1 MMSETTLNTAIF
13 TTLSTEGD
21 SLRLL
26 QAAVDELATRAMIE
40 EAAVNAGAKAVPALL
55 SLAND
60 ARSAGLAGA
69 ADIAEEL
76 ALALA
81 GPHSE
86 SQLTLLDGL
95 AKIQLAM
102 EKSAAESPSND
113 RGAGAPALGAIGEP
127 PAWGSDPELLSD
139 FFMES
144 GDHLVSIEKELLTL
158 EQDAANKDAVHSVF
172 RSFHTI
178 KGLAG
183 FLGLPAMQEVA
194 HEVETLLDF
203 VRQDRLTVTPEIID
217 VVLASADHLKREI
230 DRLQKLASG
239 KPAGEP
245 ADHGPLLEVVRATRD
260 GRDAGKQE
268 HRRPSATREPA
279 ANPAAGVPAIPTAP
293 AAKGAGSPL
302 RELLEPAGRKR
313 GMFAEPEHEPA
324 AASGDIKPGDIKK
337 SAVPES
343 HLVKVDTGK
352 LDLLVDMAGELAIA
366 QSMIQHD
373 GHLHAAGNPRL
384 QRNLSQLAR
393 ITAEVQKTTM
403 AMRMVPIGQLFQKS
417 VRLVRDL
424 TRKSGKHAELE
435 MSGEDTELD
444 RTMVEQL
451 ADPLMHMIRNSAD
464 HGVESPEE
472 RAAAGKNPTARIH
485 LKAYHRAGFI
495 VVEVG
500 DDGRGLN
507 RQKILKKAVE
517 RGLVQEGEALSDK
530 EVFNLIFEPGFS
542 TAEVVTDVSGR
553 GVGMDVVRK
562 NLQKLRGRIDIESQP
577 GKGSSFFLKLPLTL
591 AIIDGLVVKTGG
603 ERYII
608 PIYAVRELFRPKAET
623 RFTLE
628 DREEMVLV
636 RGNLLP
642 VTRLYQRFGVVPRT
656 TELHEGVLVVVE
668 TAAKSFCLMVDEVI
682 GKQEV
687 VIKNL
692 GDTFKR
698 PPGIAGGAILG
709 DGRVGLILDMD
720 TVLGE
725 AAHV

>member
-1 MMSETTLNTAIF
+1 MPETTLNAEIF

-26 QAAVDELATRAMIE
+26 QAAIDELATRAMLDE
-40 EAAVNAGAKAVPALL
+40 GAPNPSGKAIPSLLAL
-55 SLAND
+55 ARD

-69 ADIAEEL
+69 ANIAEDL

-95 AKIQLAM
+95 AKIQLAID
-102 EKSAAESPSND
+102 KSSAPNPSKN
-113 RGAGAPALGAIGEP
+113 RGAGAATSGAIGEP
-127 PAWGSDPELLSD
+127 PPWGSDPELLSD

-158 EQDAANKDAVHSVF
+158 EQDAGNKDAVHSVF

-183 FLGLPAMQEVA
+183 FLGLPALQEVA

-203 VRQDRLTVTPEIID
+203 VRQDRLPVTPEIID

-230 DRLQKLASG
+230 ERLQKLTAG
-239 KPAGEP
+239 MPAGQP
-245 ADHGPLLEVVRATRD
+245 ADPGPLLEVVRATRE
-260 GRDAGKQE
+260 GRDDPAQE
-268 HRRPSATREPA
+268 HPTLPATEIIEAPVTGSALVPQA
-279 ANPAAGVPAIPTAP
+279 AT
-293 AAKGAGSPL
+293 GAGSLPH
-302 RELLEPAGRKR
+302 ELLEPAGRKR
-313 GMFAEPEHEPA
+313 GIVAAEPETPA
-324 AASGDIKPGDIKK
+324 PAVMQGDIRKRAAK
-337 SAVPES
+337 ES
-343 HLVKVDTGK
+343 QQVKVDIGK
-352 LDLLVDMAGELAIA
+352 LDFLVDMAGELAIA

-472 RAAAGKNPTARIH
+472 RAAAGKDPMARIR
-485 LKAYHRAGFI
+485 LKAYHQAGCI
-495 VVEVG
+495 VIEVG

-507 RQKILKKAVE
+507 RHKILKKAAE
-517 RGLVQEGEALSDK
+517 RGLVQEGSALSDK

-562 NLQKLRGRIDIESQP
+562 NLQKLRGRIDIESRAGQ
-577 GKGSSFFLKLPLTL
+577 GSTFFLKLPLTL
-591 AIIDGLVVKTGG
+591 AIIDGLVVKTGE

-636 RGNLLP
+636 RGALLP
-642 VTRLYQRFGVVPRT
+642 VTRLYQRFGITPRT
-656 TELHEGVLVVVE
+656 TALHEGVLVVVE

-687 VIKNL
+687 VIKSL

-725 AAHV
+725 AADV

>member
-1 MMSETTLNTAIF
+1 MSKKPETPVDTALEATLDTTA
-13 TTLSTEGD
+13 D
-21 SLRLL
+21 SLRRL
-26 QAAVDELATRAMIE
+26 QAAVDELATQAMLDE
-40 EAAVNAGAKAVPALL
+40 GQAKPSGKTVPALL
-55 SLAND
+55 SLAQD
-60 ARSAGLAGA
+60 ARSAGLERAAGV
-69 ADIAEEL
+69 AEEL
-76 ALALA
+76 ALTLA
-81 GPHSE
+81 GPQTE
-86 SQLTLLDGL
+86 GQLTLLEGL
-95 AKIQLAM
+95 AKIQNALD
-102 EKSAAESPSND
+102 KNAE
-113 RGAGAPALGAIGEP
+113 AGARPDGGVPGLGALGDP
-127 PAWGSDPELLSD
+127 PPWGSDPELLAD

-144 GDHLVSIEKELLTL
+144 GDHLTSIESELMTL
-158 EQDAANKDAVHSVF
+158 EQDAANKDSIHSVF

-183 FLGLPAMQEVA
+183 FLGLPAIQEVS
-194 HEVETLLDF
+194 HETETLLDY
-203 VRQDRLTVTPEIID
+203 VRQDRLAVTPEIID

-230 DRLQKLASG
+230 ERMQKLSAG
-239 KPAGEP
+239 KPAGES
-245 ADHGPLLEVVRATRD
+245 ADHGPLLEVVRAARE
-260 GRDAGKQE
+260 GRSAPESKDRPQSVK
-268 HRRPSATREPA
+268 PSAE
-279 ANPAAGVPAIPTAP
+279 VPAVETVPAP
-293 AAKGAGSPL
+293 RAVPGSGSLL
-302 RELLEPAGRKR
+302 RGLVGTAGRKR
-313 GMFAEPEHEPA
+313 GAPTAEPEVHEPA
-324 AASGDIKPGDIKK
+324 AVQGDVKK
-337 SAVPES
+337 GAAGES

-352 LDLLVDMAGELAIA
+352 LDFLVDMAGELAIA

-424 TRKSGKHAELE
+424 TRKSGKRAELDV
-435 MSGEDTELD
+435 SGEDTQLD
-444 RTMVEQL
+444 RTIVEQL

-464 HGVESPEE
+464 HGVETPEE
-472 RAAAGKNPTARIH
+472 RAAAGKEPVAHIR
-485 LKAYHRAGFI
+485 LKAYHQAGCI

-500 DDGRGLN
+500 DDGRGLD
-507 RQKILKKAVE
+507 RKKILKKAVE
-517 RGLVQEGEALSDK
+517 RGLAQEGEALSDK

-542 TAEVVTDVSGR
+542 TAEVITDVSGR

-562 NLQKLRGRIDIESQP
+562 QMQKLRGRIDIESRP
-577 GKGSSFFLKLPLTL
+577 GQSSTFFLKLPLTL
-591 AIIDGLVVKTGG
+591 AIIDGLVVKTGE

-608 PIYAVRELFRPKAET
+608 PIYTVREIFRPKAET

-628 DREEMVLV
+628 ERDEMVLV

-642 VTRLYQRFGVVPRT
+642 VTRLYQRFGVRPRS
-656 TELHEGVLVVVE
+656 TELHEGVVVVVE
-668 TAAKSFCLMVDEVI
+668 TAAKSFCLLVDEVI

-687 VIKNL
+687 VIKSL